1 MSSLLRRAANGIG
14 NFPKNS
20 NLQGCNIAKTG
31 ASAILQCSFSGS
43 DNVKFRRGA
52 GRPFQRTALLGSCSQ
67 TTGQRPCLACRLGRC
82 FCRLKPAEVA
92 TGDPHPLGER
102 KTCLQVAFLIGS
114 PVKSAFALLLTRVT
128 EPRLTPD
135 KERM

>member
-1 MSSLLRRAANGIG
+1 MPFSKDGSAGELSADNGAT
-14 NFPKNS
+14 P
-20 NLQGCNIAKTG
+20 
-31 ASAILQCSFSGS
+31 
-43 DNVKFRRGA
+43 
-52 GRPFQRTALLGSCSQ
+52 RT
-67 TTGQRPCLACRLGRC
+67 
-82 FCRLKPAEVA
+82 
-92 TGDPHPLGER
+92 PLGER